1 MSNHQTPGG
10 NLFQLCLREVCKAAK
25 WQTLPPPCL
34 TNPLWVH
41 KHVQHMMC
49 SVIASYWTARDRIK
63 VAPDK
68 TMIDFRF
75 QMSRCESCQW
85 KSAELTFFHHMHESY
100 AKHKFVRF
108 HTQNMHKL
116 VRLMMDPWNDSA
128 WAAAAQALQVRAAGV
143 STQVPHA
150 LTMPDNNQFWAVPNF
165 YHYTF
170 GKGVSYCVLHLN
182 IFEPCI

>member
-1 MSNHQTPGG
+1 MSNHQTHSR
-10 NLFQLCLREVCKAAK
+10 NVFQLCLREVCKAAK
-25 WQTLPPPCL
+25 WQMLPPPCL

-68 TMIDFRF
+68 TMIDYT
-75 QMSRCESCQW
+75 S
-85 KSAELTFFHHMHESY
+85 
-100 AKHKFVRF
+100 

-128 WAAAAQALQVRAAGV
+128 WAAAAQALQVWAAGV
-143 STQVPHA
+143 STQVPHT
-150 LTMPDNNQFWAVPNF
+150 LTMPDNNQFWAVP

-170 GKGVSYCVLHLN
+170 GKGVSYCVLHHN
-182 IFEPCI
+182 IFEPYI